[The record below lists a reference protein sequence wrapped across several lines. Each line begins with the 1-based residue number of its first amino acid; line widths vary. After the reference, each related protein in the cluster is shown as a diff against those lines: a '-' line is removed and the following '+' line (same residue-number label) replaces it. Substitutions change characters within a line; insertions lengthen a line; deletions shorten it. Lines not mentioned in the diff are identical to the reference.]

1 MGGRNH
7 QPCNKYLENSTRLSR
22 SVSQA
27 NLMLEHSNIALED
40 VILAELRGDKSTMRT
55 VQHYLLAS
63 GDYVRQALADIT
75 ALANQMNVL
84 GYTDLPEINDPRVS
98 YEGGELSDRGIV
110 LCRSWVKMYDLWREK
125 TFYGVLDYF
134 TTALLEIER
143 DTMTLAKKISGLQ
156 DHAEDGKIHT
166 ILESN
171 MDGNFKVEFAKL
183 YTSWNTFLSDFMA
196 SSLIS
201 TTIWYL
207 NETVGTLLNP
217 KTKVSVQ

>member
-1 MGGRNH
+1 
-7 QPCNKYLENSTRLSR
+7 
-22 SVSQA
+22 
-27 NLMLEHSNIALED
+27 
-40 VILAELRGDKSTMRT
+40 MRT